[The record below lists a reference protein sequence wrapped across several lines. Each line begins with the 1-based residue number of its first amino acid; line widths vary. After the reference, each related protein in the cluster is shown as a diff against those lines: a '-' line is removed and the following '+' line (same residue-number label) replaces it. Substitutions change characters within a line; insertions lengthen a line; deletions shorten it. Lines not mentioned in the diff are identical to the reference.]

1 MSNKSFQLSSV
12 GSKTDSSNEGKS
24 EIRSIKDLID
34 QVSGKNLPITDF
46 DQESGFA
53 ESVNFPFF
61 AIVGQYEMKLA
72 LTLSLINP
80 NIGGVLIIGPRGI
93 GKTTAIRG
101 LIDLLPQI
109 NVSHCYYGCTE
120 EDVDQFGI
128 DSICPNC
135 AKKVANNIPL
145 SEKENVHLVELPLNA
160 NLDDVIGGLDKR
172 QLIHQKMKIKRGIL
186 AMADKN
192 ILYIDEINLL
202 NNEIVNAIL
211 DAASMGKYT
220 IRRGPISATYQ
231 SRFTLIGS
239 MNPEEGIL
247 RPQIFDR
254 FGLRI
259 TTKGLSSETER
270 YEAYQR
276 AMNYKNNPKKYTKYF
291 ERETKIAREELE
303 EARNL
308 VQTVQIPEEIAENG
322 IKLIKELNINSIRAE
337 ISLFE
342 SAKALA
348 ASDRRQVVLQD
359 DIRVV
364 APMALRLRT
373 SQFMSNFISQQE
385 INDQIIKDKFDLFF
399 KNNIL

>member
-1 MSNKSFQLSSV
+1 MSNKSQDDSSIV
-12 GSKTDSSNEGKS
+12 RKSDSSNEGKS

-34 QVSGKNLPITDF
+34 QVSGKNLPHIDF

-53 ESVNFPFF
+53 DSANFPFF

-93 GKTTAIRG
+93 GKSTAIRG
-101 LIDLLPQI
+101 LIDLLPLI
-109 NVSHCYYGCTE
+109 NVSHCYYGCME
-120 EDVDQFGI
+120 EDVEQFGI
-128 DSICPNC
+128 DSICPDC

-145 SEKENVHLVELPLNA
+145 SKKENVHLVELPLNA

-186 AMADKN
+186 AMANKN

-220 IRRGPISATYQ
+220 IRRGPISASYQ

-247 RPQIFDR
+247 RPQILDR

-259 TTKGLSSETER
+259 TTKGLSTENER
-270 YEAYQR
+270 FEAYQR
-276 AMNYKNNPKKYTKYF
+276 AMDYKNNPLQYIKFF
-291 ERETKIAREELE
+291 ENETKMAREELE
-303 EARNL
+303 EARCLIN
-308 VQTVQIPEEIAENG
+308 TVRIPEDIAEKG
-322 IKLIKELNINSIRAE
+322 IKLIKELNIDSIRAE

-348 ASDRRQVVLQD
+348 ASDRRQVVSQED
-359 DIRVV
+359 MKVV

-373 SQFMSNFISQQE
+373 SQFMSNFITQQE
-385 INDQIIKDKFDLFF
+385 MNDQIIKEKFNLFF
-399 KNNIL
+399 ENKSL